1 MGAFS
6 IRLPDSLHDQVKEL
20 ADAEGI
26 SMNQFVMLAVSE
38 KVTRL
43 DADAQFAHLKA
54 LQSVGRE
61 LAEEEGLSLREAGL
75 RVLHSAGDVEPRDGD
90 RIPADVNSE

>member
-54 LQSVGRE
+54 LQAVGRE

-75 RVLHSAGDVEPRDGD
+75 RVLDSAGDVEPRDGD
-90 RIPADVNSE
+90 RMPAGVNSE